1 MTASRIPDDVLVA
14 TVEAY
19 DAAGRVQTKTALAL
33 GIARETL
40 QRRLRAAAERG
51 LMGLTP
57 VMEGYAIKSVASR
70 QDGAWIKQTK
80 QAGDVF
86 EMPAGQEVKGVSALL
101 DPDKRVVM
109 EWVKTG
115 PAAPRA
121 VDIAETLKAA
131 FADYRPA
138 AAVSVAPSAVDE
150 DLLTFIACNDWH
162 IGMFAW
168 ERETDTNWDLKI
180 AEARIGAGIEDAIGR
195 SPPSATAIVLGGGDL
210 THADNNQNR
219 TTKSANQLDV
229 DGRHQKVIE
238 TAGAL
243 MVRAIDAALRRH
255 GRVIVRNL
263 KGNHDTETAPAIAWF
278 LHAWYR
284 FDPRVTVDLDQSI
297 FFYHQFGK
305 VMLAAT
311 HGHEAKLVD
320 LPQIMAQRRAAMWGA
335 TLYRYGHGFHVHHK
349 SKIGDE
355 IGGVALES
363 HQAPIPPD
371 SWHYGAGYLSGRSL
385 QTITY
390 HRDFGEHSR
399 VRVAM
404 LDAANDN
411 QAAGRAVA

>member
-1 MTASRIPDDVLVA
+1 MTANRTPDDVLAAAVA
-14 TVEAY
+14 AY
-19 DAAGRVQTKTALAL
+19 EAAGRSQTAAALAV
-33 GIARETL
+33 GVSRETM
-40 QRRLRAAAERG
+40 QRRLRYAAERG
-51 LMGLTP
+51 LMGLAP

-70 QDGAWIKQTK
+70 QDGAWVKQTK

-86 EMPAGQEVKGVSALL
+86 ALPSGQEVKGVSALL

-115 PAAPRA
+115 PAAPHA

-131 FADYRPA
+131 FADYQPA
-138 AAVSVAPSAVDE
+138 AAVSVAPAAANDN
-150 DLLTFIACNDWH
+150 LLTLIPCNDWH

-180 AEARIGAGIEDAIGR
+180 AEAKIGAGIEDAIGR

-320 LPQIMAQRRAAMWGA
+320 LPQIMAHRRAAMWGA
-335 TLYRYGHGFHVHHK
+335 TLFRYGHGFHVHHK
-349 SKIGDE
+349 SKLGDE
-355 IGGVALES
+355 IGGVSLES

-404 LDAANDN
+404 LDADNDN
-411 QAAGRAVA
+411 RRQEAAA